1 MGKHSNKHN
10 CNEMERE
17 KKTLETRVEVND
29 SLAQRLV
36 EL

>member
-1 MGKHSNKHN
+1 MGEHSNTRN

-17 KKTLETRVEVND
+17 KTLETRVEVND